1 MVVVVVHATDIQE
14 SRVDTMIVVVVVILP
29 IMMMMVMI
37 H

>member
-29 IMMMMVMI
+29 IMMMI

>member
-14 SRVDTMIVVVVVILP
+14 SRVDTMIVVVVILP